1 MRAVVLSIG
10 TELVTGLRLDT
21 HSADIARA
29 LSAVGLEVVRHET
42 VDDRREDI
50 ASAFRRAAAEAD
62 VVVASGGLGPT
73 LDDLTREGL
82 ADAMGVP
89 LEENAAA
96 LAHLEAW
103 ARSHERPLSLSNR
116 RQAMLPRGSRAIPN
130 PVGTAVGVAARI
142 GRARVY
148 CMPGVPGEMALML
161 AEEVVP
167 SLRGEASGRMMA
179 LRTVRTFGMAES
191 VVGDR
196 LGDLMA
202 PDRRP
207 HVGTAVRGGM
217 IDVHIYAFGRPDDVA
232 ALLEADARS
241 VRGRLGDAVFGEGE
255 TTMEQA
261 VAATLADRRA
271 TVAVAESCTGGLVA
285 AKLVSVP
292 GISAYLV
299 EAVVAYSDE
308 SKVRRLGVPEE
319 LLRVH
324 GAVSEPVGRAMAEG
338 MRRQS
343 GADLAVADTG
353 VAGPTGG
360 SPAKPVGTVWFALAD
375 ADGTAAA
382 REIFTGDR
390 ALVRDRAANY
400 ALNMVRLRLALRGRS

>member
-1 MRAVVLSIG
+1 MRAVILSIG

-29 LSAVGLEVVRHET
+29 LSAIGAEVVRHET

-50 ASAFRRAAAEAD
+50 AAAFRRAAAEAD
-62 VVVASGGLGPT
+62 LVVATGGLGPT

-96 LAHLEAW
+96 LAHLESW
-103 ARSHERPLSLSNR
+103 ARSRGRPLSPSNR

-130 PVGTAVGVAARI
+130 PVGTAVGVAVQI
-142 GRARVY
+142 GRTPVY

-161 AEEVVP
+161 GEEVMPEWRV
-167 SLRGEASGRMMA
+167 EAPERVMR
-179 LRTVRTFGMAES
+179 LRTVRMFGVPES

-196 LGDLMA
+196 LEDLMA
-202 PDRRP
+202 ADRRP
-207 HVGTAVRGGM
+207 HVGTAVRGGL
-217 IDVHIYAFGRPDDVA
+217 IDINIYAFGRPDEVVA
-232 ALLEADARS
+232 MLEADARI
-241 VRGRLGDAVFGEGE
+241 VRERLGPAVFGEGE
-255 TTMEQA
+255 TTLEQA
-261 VAATLADRRA
+261 VAAALAGRRA
-271 TVAVAESCTGGLVA
+271 KIAVAESCTGGLVA

-292 GISAYLV
+292 GISAHLL

-324 GAVSEPVGRAMAEG
+324 GAVSEPVARAMAEG
-338 MRRQS
+338 IRRGS
-343 GADLAVADTG
+343 RADLVVADTG
-353 VAGPTGG
+353 IAGPSGG
-360 SPAKPVGTVWFALAD
+360 SPEKPVGTVWFALAD
-375 ADGTAAA
+375 AAGTVVA

-390 ALVRDRAANY
+390 ALIRERAANY
-400 ALNMVRLRLALRGRS
+400 ALNMMRLRLLATAAP